1 MTERKVKPSASSRS
15 LRSAF
20 SFMSAK
26 RDVPERRVVSGPQL
40 DIYPERSNATTDTN
54 TDSTDTNRTN
64 SSHAQRHDHHPSRQ
78 SLSAGSIRHVRA
90 SSEAHPDSLSLGRT
104 ASTLATNSAQAKY
117 RPRTRASS
125 IFSLNSIFRD
135 SQSSRSLA
143 SSSNISRPS
152 IHEDPAAVPQ
162 DAQSAEYTRKIKIHI
177 ANDKGVVRQTK
188 VGWRRSADQ
197 GWTQGTVW
205 IADSSLCA
213 VSPASRL
220 TETLI
225 QDLRSIRVNAN
236 KQTSVV
242 EVVAVNGN
250 ERVALQLDTTDG
262 LLRWIAAFS
271 VWMCLAGTG
280 IESKRIQP
288 KVVPDTSTGQDP
300 ILSSSLQVMGKIVK
314 NKRLSRSIF
323 RASPTN
329 STQQSSGSSLHAPTS
344 WVAAQAKLRP
354 NGVLEFT
361 TEDQA
366 YSFSTS
372 LLELTRQDAW
382 KIHWS
387 VFQKHHVLYLGSLRK
402 EDEKVVKFDIFALG
416 PQSPQKIRRPIDQ
429 LTGIYLALPS
439 EHEFKRWLYVLG
451 NTLKPTYYALASR
464 NFSQTLRSAS
474 RLDMRL
480 LHARYKPA
488 VKGSAGHVPPPT
500 SFFELSSRG
509 ILLGRSCLGR
519 NSRDPFFRD
528 DFVLDSVADVLPL
541 ELDCRFVNF
550 DDQPLVGRVRI
561 TKELVQGPAVE
572 QWVKIYDVNDGSTLG
587 DVCIKIA
594 YFGSNVLA
602 PHQYEHLEAM
612 LRDTESRLS
621 AKISEARMSLP
632 EYTDMFVKIYSC
644 LGICDQWL
652 MSLIDGEMGKLE
664 GKTVDEKQV
673 SNLLFRGNTLMTKAI
688 EKYMQL
694 TAHSYLRD
702 LVGKVVR
709 HVLDRD
715 EKLELDPSRLD
726 EGHGITPELEQRML
740 HNQERLM
747 AHAETI
753 WENIRSTI
761 ADIPQS
767 LVIVFQYLRQQLEGL
782 NQDEEVVFNG
792 ISGFLFLRFICPA
805 LLSPKLFGLVHNSP
819 QPEVQRTLT
828 LLAKLMQSFAN
839 RANFTAK
846 ESFMIPLT
854 SFIEKHKK
862 ELCQYFRVIS
872 NQQKWDELRLAKP
885 PRKAQY
891 KYQQQEIPLRPLPDA
906 PSLPYLYDKY
916 ACYQELV
923 EHWLTT
929 VPTSRVNGVGS
940 PIIARAIGDK
950 GGLYQI
956 NSLEFEHSADSF
968 GQDLKALVGSDSPK
982 LSGGNGFGQSH
993 TVDPVIEAFHNECL
1007 RIYTAKT
1014 DLEDELC
1021 KAESPVTMEK
1031 QGWSR
1036 FVSRIHV
1043 KWDYGLTGHVDAVN
1057 PMIIDV
1063 GVIDEEEEEE
1073 EGGAVVTATASKRAS
1088 VQSVGNGTGKRASV
1102 QSNGTG
1108 MRPSSVASV
1117 ASIKLLNVRGSMVL
1131 DEEDRGGSA
1140 GGGMSRSESKLGKW
1154 LKKM

>member
-26 RDVPERRVVSGPQL
+26 RDTPERRVVSGPQL
-40 DIYPERSNATTDTN
+40 DIYPEHNDSQSSLERVQN
-54 TDSTDTNRTN
+54 TDSVP
-64 SSHAQRHDHHPSRQ
+64 RHSM
-78 SLSAGSIRHVRA
+78 SAGSVGRNTFRV
-90 SSEAHPDSLSLGRT
+90 SSESQGQDSPLALGRT
-104 ASTLATNSAQAKY
+104 SSTLATQTTQAKY

-135 SQSSRSLA
+135 SQSSKSIA
-143 SSSNISRPS
+143 SSSSISRPS
-152 IHEDPAAVPQ
+152 IHEDPTAVPQ
-162 DAQSAEYTRKIKIHI
+162 DAQSAEYTRKIKTHI
-177 ANDKGVVRQTK
+177 ANDKGIIKGK
-188 VGWRRSADQ
+188 VGWRRGVDPNVA
-197 GWTQGTVW
+197 WTQGTVW
-205 IADSSLCA
+205 ISEESLCG
-213 VSPASRL
+213 VSPESRL

-225 QDLRSIRVNAN
+225 QDLRSVRLNAN

-242 EVVAVNGN
+242 DIAEVNGS
-250 ERVALQLDTTDG
+250 ERVSLQLDSTDG
-262 LLRWIAAFS
+262 LLRWIAALS

-280 IESKRIQP
+280 IESKRIHP
-288 KVVPDTSTGQDP
+288 RVVPDTCTGEDP
-300 ILSSSLQVMGKIVK
+300 ILSCTLQVMGKIVK

-323 RASPTN
+323 KASPTMGP
-329 STQQSSGSSLHAPTS
+329 QSLHAPTS
-344 WVAAQAKLRP
+344 WVTAQAKLRP
-354 NGVLEFT
+354 NGVLDFT
-361 TEDQA
+361 TEDQT

-372 LLELTRQDAW
+372 LAELTRQDAW
-382 KIHWS
+382 RIHWS
-387 VFQKHHVLYLGSLRK
+387 VFQKHQVMYLGSLRK
-402 EDEKVVKFDIFALG
+402 EDEKVVKLDIFALG
-416 PQSPQKIRRPIDQ
+416 SLPQRVRRPIDQ
-429 LTGIYLALPS
+429 LTGIYLAFPS
-439 EHEFKRWLYVLG
+439 EHEYKRWLYVLG
-451 NTLKPTYYALASR
+451 NTLRPTYYALASR
-464 NFSQTLRSAS
+464 SFSQTLRSAS
-474 RLDMRL
+474 RLDIRL

-488 VKGSAGHVPPPT
+488 SKGSGHVPPPT
-500 SFFELSSRG
+500 SFFELTSRG

-561 TKELVQGPAVE
+561 TKDLVQGPAVE

-587 DVCIKIA
+587 DVCIKMS

-602 PHQYEHLEAM
+602 PHQYEHLESM
-612 LRDTESRLS
+612 LKDTESRLS

-632 EYTDMFVKIYSC
+632 EYTEMFVKIYSC
-644 LGICDQWL
+644 LGTCDQWL
-652 MSLIDGEMGKLE
+652 MSLIDGEIGKLSE
-664 GKTVDEKQV
+664 KVTGDDRSKQV

-694 TAHSYLRD
+694 TAHRYLID

-709 HVLDRD
+709 QVLDRD

-726 EGHGITPELEQRML
+726 EGHGITPEIEQRKKQ
-740 HNQERLM
+740 NQERLM

-753 WENIRSTI
+753 WINIRDTV
-761 ADIPQS
+761 ADMPQS
-767 LVIVFQYLRQQLEGL
+767 LVVVFQYLRKQLESL
-782 NQDEEVVFNG
+782 NQDEDVVFNG

-819 QPEVQRTLT
+819 QADVQRTLT

-854 SFIEKHKK
+854 PFIEKNKE
-862 ELCQYFRVIS
+862 ELCEYFRVIS
-872 NQQKWDELRLAKP
+872 NQKRWDEIRMAKP
-885 PRKAQY
+885 PKPQY
-891 KYQQQEIPLRPLPDA
+891 KYQQHDIPLRPLPDA

-956 NSLEFEHSADSF
+956 NSLEFEHTADSF

-982 LSGGNGFGQSH
+982 LGGNGFGPPQP
-993 TVDPVIEAFHNECL
+993 VDPVIEAFHNECL

-1021 KAESPVTMEK
+1021 KAESPLTMEK
-1031 QGWSR
+1031 QGWNR

-1043 KWDYGLTGHVDAVN
+1043 KWDYGLTGHVEAVN
-1057 PMIIDV
+1057 PMTIDV
-1063 GVIDEEEEEE
+1063 GVIDEEDETET
-1073 EGGAVVTATASKRAS
+1073 TATATKRAS

-1117 ASIKLLNVRGSMVL
+1117 ASIKLLNVRGSMVM
-1131 DEEDRGGSA
+1131 DEDDRGS
-1140 GGGMSRSESKLGKW
+1140 MSRSESKLGKW
-1154 LKKM
+1154 LKKK

>member
-1 MTERKVKPSASSRS
+1 
-15 LRSAF
+15 
-20 SFMSAK
+20 MSTK
-26 RDVPERRVVSGPQL
+26 KENERRVVSGPQL
-40 DIYPERSNATTDTN
+40 DIYPERNSSTSTISSATTA
-54 TDSTDTNRTN
+54 TDP
-64 SSHAQRHDHHPSRQ
+64 RH
-78 SLSAGSIRHVRA
+78 SLSAGSVSRHHIRA
-90 SSEAHPDSLSLGRT
+90 SSETHHENPMLLGRT
-104 ASTLATNSAQAKY
+104 GSTLATASTQAKY

-143 SSSNISRPS
+143 SAGGISRPS
-152 IHEDPAAVPQ
+152 IHEDPAAVPV
-162 DAQSAEYTRKIKIHI
+162 DAQSAEYTRKIKQHI
-177 ANDKGVVRQTK
+177 ANDKGVMKGK
-188 VGWRRSADQ
+188 VGWKKGMEDT
-197 GWTQGTVW
+197 WTQGTVW
-205 IADSSLCA
+205 VSDDALCG
-213 VSPASRL
+213 VSPESRL

-225 QDLRSIRVNAN
+225 SDLRSVRLNAN
-236 KQTSVV
+236 KQTSVIDI
-242 EVVAVNGN
+242 VAVNGTD
-250 ERVALQLDTTDG
+250 RVSLQLDSTDV
-262 LLRWIAAFS
+262 LLRWIAALS

-280 IESKRIQP
+280 IESKLIQP
-288 KVVPDTSTGQDP
+288 KVVPDTCTGQDP
-300 ILSSSLQVMGKIVK
+300 ILGCTLQVMGKIVK

-323 RASPTN
+323 KASPTMGP
-329 STQQSSGSSLHAPTS
+329 QSLQAPTS
-344 WVAAQAKLRP
+344 WVTAQARLRP
-354 NGVLEFT
+354 NGVLDFT
-361 TEDQA
+361 TEDQT

-372 LLELTRQDAW
+372 LAELTRQDAW
-382 KIHWS
+382 RIHWS

-402 EDEKVVKFDIFALG
+402 EDEKVVKLDIFALG
-416 PQSPQKIRRPIDQ
+416 SPQKVRRPIDQ
-429 LTGIYLALPS
+429 LTGIYLAFPS
-439 EHEFKRWLYVLG
+439 EHEYKRWLYVLG
-451 NTLKPTYYALASR
+451 NTLKPTYYSLASR
-464 NFSQTLRSAS
+464 SFSQTLRSAS

-480 LHARYKPA
+480 LHARYKP
-488 VKGSAGHVPPPT
+488 KTTGHVPPPT

-587 DVCIKIA
+587 DVCIKIS

-602 PHQYEHLEAM
+602 PHQYEHLESM
-612 LRDTESRLS
+612 LKDTESRLS

-644 LGICDQWL
+644 LGICDTWL
-652 MSLIDGEMGKLE
+652 MSLIDGEISKLTS
-664 GKTVDEKQV
+664 KPDQSKQV

-726 EGHGITPELEQRML
+726 DGHGITPEIEKLMK

-753 WENIRSTI
+753 WVNIRSTI

-767 LVIVFQYLRQQLEGL
+767 LVVVFQYLRQQLEKLG
-782 NQDEEVVFNG
+782 QDEEVVFNG

-839 RANFTAK
+839 RASFGAK
-846 ESFMIPLT
+846 ESFMIPL
-854 SFIEKHKK
+854 SPFIENHKS
-862 ELCQYFRVIS
+862 ELCEYFRVIS
-872 NQQKWDELRLAKP
+872 NQKKWDEVRMTKP
-885 PRKAQY
+885 PKPQY
-891 KYQQQEIPLRPLPDA
+891 KYQQHDIPLRPLPDA

-956 NSLEFEHSADSF
+956 NSLEFENTADSF
-968 GQDLKALVGSDSPK
+968 GQDLKALVGTDSPK
-982 LSGGNGFGQSH
+982 IGQGSFGPAQ

-1021 KAESPVTMEK
+1021 KSESPLTMEK
-1031 QGWSR
+1031 QGWTR
-1036 FVSRIHV
+1036 FVNRIHV

-1057 PMIIDV
+1057 PMTIDV
-1063 GVIDEEEEEE
+1063 GVIDDNEDDGE
-1073 EGGAVVTATASKRAS
+1073 TATASKRAS
-1088 VQSVGNGTGKRASV
+1088 VQSVTNGPGKRASV
-1102 QSNGTG
+1102 QSNATG

-1117 ASIKLLNVRGSMVL
+1117 ASIKLLNVRGSMVM
-1131 DEEDRGGSA
+1131 DDDDRSI
-1140 GGGMSRSESKLGKW
+1140 SRSESKLGKW
-1154 LKKM
+1154 LKKK

>member
-26 RDVPERRVVSGPQL
+26 RDTPERRVVSGPQL
-40 DIYPERSNATTDTN
+40 DIYPEHQNTSQTTLNAETD
-54 TDSTDTNRTN
+54 
-64 SSHAQRHDHHPSRQ
+64 PRQ
-78 SLSAGSIRHVRA
+78 SLSAGSASAGSRHHARA
-90 SSEAHPDSLSLGRT
+90 SSESHNPAPDNHPLSLGRT
-104 ASTLATNSAQAKY
+104 ASTLATNSTQAKY

-135 SQSSRSLA
+135 SQSSRSIA
-143 SSSNISRPS
+143 SSNSISRPS

-162 DAQSAEYTRKIKIHI
+162 DAQSAEYTRKIKSHI
-177 ANDKGVVRQTK
+177 ANDKGILKGK
-188 VGWRRSADQ
+188 VGWRRGVDPRS

-205 IADSSLCA
+205 ISDESLCGA
-213 VSPASRL
+213 SPESRL

-225 QDLRSIRVNAN
+225 QDLRSIRLNAN
-236 KQTSVV
+236 KQTSVIDI
-242 EVVAVNGN
+242 AAINGN
-250 ERVALQLDTTDG
+250 ERVSLQLDSTDG
-262 LLRWIAAFS
+262 LLRWIAALS

-288 KVVPDTSTGQDP
+288 KVVPDTCTGQDP
-300 ILSSSLQVMGKIVK
+300 ILSCSLQVMGKIVK

-323 RASPTN
+323 KASPTMLP
-329 STQQSSGSSLHAPTS
+329 QSLQAPTS
-344 WVAAQAKLRP
+344 WVTAQAKLRP
-354 NGVLEFT
+354 NGALDFT
-361 TEDQA
+361 TEDQT

-372 LLELTRQDAW
+372 LAELTRQDAW
-382 KIHWS
+382 RIHWS

-402 EDEKVVKFDIFALG
+402 EDEKVVKLDIFALG
-416 PQSPQKIRRPIDQ
+416 SSPQKIRRPIDQ
-429 LTGIYLALPS
+429 LTGIYLAFPS
-439 EHEFKRWLYVLG
+439 EHEYKRWLYVLG
-451 NTLKPTYYALASR
+451 NTLRPTYYALASR
-464 NFSQTLRSAS
+464 SFSQTLRSAS

-488 VKGSAGHVPPPT
+488 QKGTGHVPPPT

-561 TKELVQGPAVE
+561 TRELVQGPAVE

-587 DVCIKIA
+587 DVCIKIS

-612 LRDTESRLS
+612 LKDTDSRLS

-652 MSLIDGEMGKLE
+652 MSLIDGEIGKLAD
-664 GKTVDEKQV
+664 KVTADDRSKQV

-709 HVLDRD
+709 QVLDRD

-726 EGHGITPELEQRML
+726 DGHGITPEIEQL
-740 HNQERLM
+740 KVHNQERLM

-753 WENIRSTI
+753 WVNIRNTI

-767 LVIVFQYLRQQLEGL
+767 LVVVFQYLRQQLEGL
-782 NQDEEVVFNG
+782 HQDEEVVFNG

-854 SFIEKHKK
+854 PFIENNKK

-872 NQQKWDELRLAKP
+872 NQNKWDEIRMAKP
-885 PRKAQY
+885 SKPQY
-891 KYQQQEIPLRPLPDA
+891 KYQQHDIPLRPLPDA
-906 PSLPYLYDKY
+906 PTLPYLYDKY

-956 NSLEFEHSADSF
+956 NSLEFEHTTDSF

-982 LSGGNGFGQSH
+982 LGGNAFGSAS

-1014 DLEDELC
+1014 DLEDDLC
-1021 KAESPVTMEK
+1021 KAESPLTMEK

-1057 PMIIDV
+1057 PMTIDV
-1063 GVIDEEEEEE
+1063 GVIDDDDDDDDD
-1073 EGGAVVTATASKRAS
+1073 GATATATKRAS

-1102 QSNGTG
+1102 QSNATG

-1131 DEEDRGGSA
+1131 DDDDRGS
-1140 GGGMSRSESKLGKW
+1140 MSRSESKLGKW
-1154 LKKM
+1154 LKKK

>member
-20 SFMSAK
+20 SFMSSK
-26 RDVPERRVVSGPQL
+26 RDLPDRRVVSGPQL
-40 DIYPERSNATTDTN
+40 DIYPE
-54 TDSTDTNRTN
+54 TN
-64 SSHAQRHDHHPSRQ
+64 SSSASLASENTIADPRS
-78 SLSAGSIRHVRA
+78 SLSAGSTHRQHVRA
-90 SSEAHPDSLSLGRT
+90 SSESQPDNPLSLGRT
-104 ASTLATNSAQAKY
+104 ASTLATASTTAKY

-135 SQSSRSLA
+135 SASSRSIA
-143 SSSNISRPS
+143 SAPGISRPS
-152 IHEDPAAVPQ
+152 LHDPAAVPQ
-162 DAQSAEYTRKIKIHI
+162 DAQSAEYTRKIKTHI
-177 ANDKGVVRQTK
+177 ANDRGVLKGSVAWK
-188 VGWRRSADQ
+188 KGGDFC
-197 GWTQGTVW
+197 QGTVW
-205 IADSSLCA
+205 ISEDSLCGS
-213 VSPASRL
+213 SPESRL

-225 QDLRSIRVNAN
+225 HDLRNMRVNAN
-236 KQTSVV
+236 KQTCVLEITS
-242 EVVAVNGN
+242 VNGN
-250 ERVALQLDTTDG
+250 DRVALKLSTTDAM
-262 LLRWIAAFS
+262 LRWIAALS
-271 VWMCLAGTG
+271 VWMCLAGSG
-280 IESKRIQP
+280 IESKRIAP
-288 KVVPDTSTGQDP
+288 RIVPDTCTGQDP
-300 ILSSSLQVMGKIVK
+300 ILSTSLQVMGKIVK

-323 RASPTN
+323 RASPTMGP
-329 STQQSSGSSLHAPTS
+329 QSLQAPTS
-344 WVAAQAKLRP
+344 WVTAQAKLRP

-361 TEDQA
+361 TEDQT

-372 LLELTRQDAW
+372 LAELTRQDAW
-382 KIHWS
+382 RIHWS

-402 EDEKVVKFDIFALG
+402 EDEKVCKLDIFALG
-416 PQSPQKIRRPIDQ
+416 SSPQKIRRPIDQ
-429 LTGIYLALPS
+429 LTGIYLAFPS
-439 EHEFKRWLYVLG
+439 EHEYKRWLYVLG
-451 NTLKPTYYALASR
+451 NTLRPTYYALASR
-464 NFSQTLRSAS
+464 SFSQTLRSAS

-480 LHARYKPA
+480 LHARYTK
-488 VKGSAGHVPPPT
+488 KGSGHVPPPT

-587 DVCIKIA
+587 DVCIKIS

-612 LRDTESRLS
+612 LRDTGSRLS

-652 MSLIDGEMGKLE
+652 MSLIDGEIGKLADK
-664 GKTVDEKQV
+664 GDTSKQV

-694 TAHSYLRD
+694 TAHTYLRD

-726 EGHGITPELEQRML
+726 DGHGITPELQQQL
-740 HNQERLM
+740 KSNQERLT

-767 LVIVFQYLRQQLEGL
+767 LVVVFQYLRQQLEGL

-846 ESFMIPLT
+846 ESFMVPLT
-854 SFIEKHKK
+854 PFIEQHKA
-862 ELCQYFRVIS
+862 ELCEYFRVIS
-872 NQQKWDELRLAKP
+872 DQKKWDEIRMAKP
-885 PRKAQY
+885 PKPQY
-891 KYQQQEIPLRPLPDA
+891 KYQQHDIPLRPLPDA

-982 LSGGNGFGQSH
+982 LGGGGFSPS
-993 TVDPVIEAFHNECL
+993 VDPVIEAFHNECL

-1014 DLEDELC
+1014 DLEDDLC
-1021 KAESPVTMEK
+1021 KAESPLTMEK

-1057 PMIIDV
+1057 PMTIDV
-1063 GVIDEEEEEE
+1063 GVIDDEEDDGE
-1073 EGGAVVTATASKRAS
+1073 TATASKRAS
-1088 VQSVGNGTGKRASV
+1088 VQSVNGTGKRASV
-1102 QSNGTG
+1102 HSNATG

-1117 ASIKLLNVRGSMVL
+1117 ASIKLLNVRGSMVMD
-1131 DEEDRGGSA
+1131 DEERGSV
-1140 GGGMSRSESKLGKW
+1140 SRSESKLGKW
-1154 LKKM
+1154 LKKK